1 MLSLFHRAFVKIL
14 TSGFLALAT
23 LASAQ
28 QFSSSNSKSAVPYDS
43 ALSQDYVISP
53 DDVLTLYVVD
63 VPEFS
68 RDYRVSPDGKVT
80 LPLLP
85 SSLQAAGQTLNQFST
100 LVAEQLKSQGL
111 VSNPSLTTSVKESR
125 THSVAITGAVKK
137 PQIYP
142 VFGQTTL
149 LDVLSQAEG
158 LSEDAGSTVNI
169 VRGELGMRISQSQ
182 TSNGS
187 ESEPARIVTVDL
199 GKLLETGDPKLNV
212 SIFPGDRITVPAAGI
227 VYVVGAVNR
236 PGGFPLTANRKQIT
250 VLEALALAEDP
261 KSTAK
266 QSKAMI
272 VRPNPRYPDGRE
284 EIPIKL
290 NSILAGKLPD
300 VPLQA
305 SDILFVPDSSAQK
318 ALRRS
323 AEAAIQLTTGILIY
337 HP

>member
-1 MLSLFHRAFVKIL
+1 MLSICHRDTFVKIL
-14 TSGFLALAT
+14 TSGLFTLAAF
-23 LASAQ
+23 ASAQ
-28 QFSSSNSKSAVPYDS
+28 QISSPKNAAPDAST
-43 ALSQDYVISP
+43 LSQEYVISP

-63 VPEFS
+63 VSEFS

-80 LPLLP
+80 LPLLTSP
-85 SSLQAAGQTLNQFST
+85 LQAAGETLNQFST
-100 LVAEQLKSQGL
+100 LVAEQLKSHGL

-158 LSEDAGSTVNI
+158 LSDEAGSTANI
-169 VRGELGMRISQSQ
+169 VRGELGMRISQSNGTEGE
-182 TSNGS
+182 TSS
-187 ESEPARIVTVDL
+187 ILSVDL

-250 VLEALALAEDP
+250 VLEAVALAEDP

-272 VRPNPRYPDGRE
+272 VRRNAQYPDGRE
-284 EIPIKL
+284 KIPIKL